1 MFGDLY
7 SISHLCPGTN
17 SFAFP
22 AGILKCGE
30 VYFAF
35 RTTKIFAHAKK
46 YASIGPMSDISLYR
60 KFRPQTFGHL
70 VGQDHV
76 RVTLTNAL
84 KKGQLAHAYLFTG
97 PRGTG
102 KTSTAR
108 LFAKAINCLNLGE
121 NAEPCEACDIC
132 KDITIGRLIDVVEI
146 DAASNTGVDDMREL
160 IDKLHFAPTRAK
172 NKVYIVDEVHMLSK
186 GAFNAFLKTLEEP
199 PANVYFILATTE
211 SHKVPE
217 TIISRCQRFDFKRID
232 TKTVMARLAFIAQS
246 EGVTAD
252 DEALEMIARHVDGGL
267 RDAIGL
273 FEQLVVNGVLAKDH
287 VRVILGVA
295 GSSAIEHFYGLLQG
309 GDAQGS
315 LKFIDQLYGE
325 GVDFVQFTK
334 ELLEKM
340 RGEMLHAV
348 EAKNMSEAGRL
359 IGMIEIFQKAFDQ
372 LKNAMIVQ
380 LPLEVAIVKYLNPV
394 VMLAPAIPAPIE
406 QKSSPA
412 PMAPVAQKVVIIPPP
427 TSRQAPTSQSPAE
440 TPPEK
445 PLSGRTLTHDELKK
459 EWPRIVERIKT
470 PKLRISLKDVRG
482 FVIEGHVLTL
492 AFTAKFHQD
501 GVMENTS
508 RTELEK
514 IIEETLGA
522 GVKIESTL
530 ERAELHTPIEHEKR
544 YVPSTGND
552 VPPGTLPGGTDFADD
567 VAAMFGGEVVD

>member
-1 MFGDLY
+1 
-7 SISHLCPGTN
+7 
-17 SFAFP
+17 
-22 AGILKCGE
+22 
-30 VYFAF
+30 
-35 RTTKIFAHAKK
+35 
-46 YASIGPMSDISLYR
+46 MSDISLYR
-60 KFRPQTFGHL
+60 KFRPQTFANL

-108 LFAKAINCLNLGE
+108 LFAKAINCLNLSE
-121 NAEPCEACDIC
+121 NAEPCEECDIC
-132 KDITIGRLIDVVEI
+132 KDITIGRLIDVIEI

-199 PANVYFILATTE
+199 PTNVFFILATTE

-232 TKTVMARLAFIAQS
+232 VKTVMTRLAYIAQS
-246 EGVTAD
+246 EGVTAE

-273 FEQLVVNGVLAKDH
+273 FEQLLVDGKLTKDH
-287 VRVILGVA
+287 VRLILGVA
-295 GSSAIEHFYGLLQG
+295 GNSAIENFYSFLKNRDSAG
-309 GDAQGS
+309 A
-315 LKFIDQLYGE
+315 LKFIQELYEE
-325 GVDFVQFTK
+325 GVDFAQLTK

-340 RGEMLHAV
+340 RNEMLYAV
-348 EAKNMSEAGRL
+348 ESKKMDEASQL
-359 IGMIEIFQKAFDQ
+359 IVMIEHFQKAFDQ
-372 LKNAMIVQ
+372 LKNAMITQ
-380 LPLEVAIVKYLNPV
+380 LPLEVAVIKTLHPNVVAQTVNNPTQPVKIVSTPV
-394 VMLAPAIPAPIE
+394 VE
-406 QKSSPA
+406 QKNSTVSTPA
-412 PMAPVAQKVVIIPPP
+412 TSAPVAAKPTPP
-427 TSRQAPTSQSPAE
+427 TQQES
-440 TPPEK
+440 EK
-445 PLSGRTLTHDELKK
+445 VLTGRAITHDELKK
-459 EWPRIVERIKT
+459 EWPRIIERIKT

-482 FVIEGHVLTL
+482 FTVEGHVITL

-501 GVMENTS
+501 GVMEGAS
-508 RTELEK
+508 RAELEK

-522 GVKIESTL
+522 SVKIESKL
-530 ERAELHTPIEHEKR
+530 ERVELHSPIEHHKEEATSSE
-544 YVPSTGND
+544 P
-552 VPPGTLPGGTDFADD
+552 DFADD

>member
-1 MFGDLY
+1 
-7 SISHLCPGTN
+7 
-17 SFAFP
+17 
-22 AGILKCGE
+22 
-30 VYFAF
+30 
-35 RTTKIFAHAKK
+35 
-46 YASIGPMSDISLYR
+46 MSDISLYR
-60 KFRPQTFGHL
+60 KFRPQTFANL

-121 NAEPCEACDIC
+121 NAEPCEECDIC
-132 KDITIGRLIDVVEI
+132 KDITIGRLIDVIEI

-199 PANVYFILATTE
+199 PANVFFILATTE

-232 TKTVMARLAFIAQS
+232 VKTVMTRLAYIAQS
-246 EGVTAD
+246 EGVIAE

-273 FEQLVVNGVLAKDH
+273 FEQLLVDGKLTKDH
-287 VRVILGVA
+287 VRLILGVA
-295 GSSAIEHFYGLLQG
+295 GSSAIENFYSLLKNRDSAG
-309 GDAQGS
+309 A
-315 LKFIDQLYGE
+315 LKFIQELYEE
-325 GVDFVQFTK
+325 GVDFAQLTK

-340 RGEMLHAV
+340 RTEMLHAV
-348 EAKNMSEAGRL
+348 ESKKMDEASEL
-359 IGMIEIFQKAFDQ
+359 IIMIEHFQKAFDQ
-372 LKNAMIVQ
+372 LKNAMITQ
-380 LPLEVAIVKYLNPV
+380 LPLEVAVIKTLHPNVAVAQVINSLVQPQKAVSVPV
-394 VMLAPAIPAPIE
+394 VE
-406 QKSSPA
+406 QKNSTVSMPTTSHPVATHPASPA
-412 PMAPVAQKVVIIPPP
+412 Q
-427 TSRQAPTSQSPAE
+427 QE
-440 TPPEK
+440 PEK
-445 PLSGRTLTHDELKK
+445 VMTGRAITHDELKK
-459 EWPRIVERIKT
+459 EWPRIIERIKT

-482 FVIEGHVLTL
+482 FTVEGHVVTL

-501 GVMENTS
+501 GVMESAS
-508 RTELEK
+508 RAELEK

-522 GVKIESTL
+522 SVKLESKL
-530 ERAELHTPIEHEKR
+530 ERVELHSPIEHKKESLSSDSPD
-544 YVPSTGND
+544 YGTDVSESAAGNLPSG
-552 VPPGTLPGGTDFADD
+552 LDFADD
-567 VAAMFGGEVVD
+567 VAAMFGGEVVE

>member
-1 MFGDLY
+1 MW
-7 SISHLCPGTN
+7 
-17 SFAFP
+17 
-22 AGILKCGE
+22 
-30 VYFAF
+30 
-35 RTTKIFAHAKK
+35 
-46 YASIGPMSDISLYR
+46 PMSEISLYR

-121 NAEPCEACDIC
+121 NAEPCEECDIC

-199 PANVYFILATTE
+199 PSNVYFILATTE

-232 TKTVMARLAFIAQS
+232 TKTVMARLAYIAQS
-246 EGVTAD
+246 EGVTAEE
-252 DEALEMIARHVDGGL
+252 EALEMIARHVDGGL

-273 FEQLVVNGVLAKDH
+273 FEQLVVEGKLTKDH

-295 GSSAIEHFYGLLQG
+295 GSSAIEHFYTLLSA
-309 GDAQGS
+309 GDVHGT
-315 LKFIDQLYGE
+315 LKFIDQLYSE

-340 RGEMLHAV
+340 RSEMLHAV
-348 EAKNMSEAGRL
+348 EVKKMPEASRL

-372 LKNAMIVQ
+372 LKTAMIVQ
-380 LPLEVAIVKYLNPV
+380 LPLEVAVVKFLNPSMV
-394 VMLAPAIPAPIE
+394 APEPVMASSRPAPVANSPLATPSIE
-406 QKSSPA
+406 QKNSAAISAPIAAKAAIPTPLIANQPSTSQLPA
-412 PMAPVAQKVVIIPPP
+412 EAPVER
-427 TSRQAPTSQSPAE
+427 TLT
-440 TPPEK
+440 
-445 PLSGRTLTHDELKK
+445 GRILTHDELKK

-482 FVIEGHVLTL
+482 FAVDGHVVTL
-492 AFTAKFHQD
+492 SFTAKFHQD
-501 GVMENTS
+501 GVMENIS
-508 RTELEK
+508 RSELEK

-530 ERAELHTPIEHEKR
+530 TRVELHSPIEHEKQ
-544 YVPSTGND
+544 YAVPASES
-552 VPPGTLPGGTDFADD
+552 TDFADD

>member
-1 MFGDLY
+1 
-7 SISHLCPGTN
+7 
-17 SFAFP
+17 
-22 AGILKCGE
+22 
-30 VYFAF
+30 
-35 RTTKIFAHAKK
+35 
-46 YASIGPMSDISLYR
+46 MSEISLYR

-121 NAEPCEACDIC
+121 NAEPCEECDIC

-232 TKTVMARLAFIAQS
+232 AKTVMARLAYIAQS
-246 EGVTAD
+246 EGITAE

-273 FEQLVVNGVLAKDH
+273 FEQLVVNGVLTKEH

-295 GSSAIEHFYGLLQG
+295 GSSAIEHFYGLLSG
-309 GDAQGS
+309 GDAHGS

-340 RGEMLHAV
+340 RNEMLHAV
-348 EAKNMSEAGRL
+348 EAKNMKEAGRL

-380 LPLEVAIVKYLNPV
+380 LPLEVAIVKFLNPSASEASTV
-394 VMLAPAIPAPIE
+394 
-406 QKSSPA
+406 PA
-412 PMAPVAQKVVIIPPP
+412 PMNPP
-427 TSRQAPTSQSPAE
+427 TSAVNKPAVPSPVVTKVAVVTPLSPMSQAPAE
-440 TPPEK
+440 TQEVK
-445 PLSGRTLTHDELKK
+445 PLTGRTLTQEELKK

-470 PKLRISLKDVRG
+470 PKLRISLKDVRA
-482 FVIEGHVLTL
+482 FMVEGHVVTL
-492 AFTAKFHQD
+492 SFTAKFHQD
-501 GVMENTS
+501 GVMESAS
-508 RTELEK
+508 RSELEK

-530 ERAELHTPIEHEKR
+530 TRVELHTPIEHAGVNHSE
-544 YVPSTGND
+544 TGTASAIAD
-552 VPPGTLPGGTDFADD
+552 VADD

>member
-1 MFGDLY
+1 
-7 SISHLCPGTN
+7 
-17 SFAFP
+17 
-22 AGILKCGE
+22 
-30 VYFAF
+30 
-35 RTTKIFAHAKK
+35 
-46 YASIGPMSDISLYR
+46 MSEISLYR
-60 KFRPQTFGHL
+60 KFRPQTFANL

-121 NAEPCEACDIC
+121 NAEPCEECDIC
-132 KDITIGRLIDVVEI
+132 KDITIGRLIDVIEI

-199 PANVYFILATTE
+199 PTNVFFILATTE

-232 TKTVMARLAFIAQS
+232 VKTVMTRLAYIAQS
-246 EGVTAD
+246 EGVTAE

-273 FEQLVVNGVLAKDH
+273 FEQLLVDGKLTKDH
-287 VRVILGVA
+287 VRLILGVA
-295 GSSAIEHFYGLLQG
+295 GSSAIENFYSLLKNRDSAG
-309 GDAQGS
+309 A
-315 LKFIDQLYGE
+315 LKFIQELYEE
-325 GVDFVQFTK
+325 GVDFAQLTK

-340 RGEMLHAV
+340 RDEMLRAV
-348 EAKNMSEAGRL
+348 ESKKMDEASQL
-359 IGMIEIFQKAFDQ
+359 IVMIEHFQKAFDQ
-372 LKNAMIVQ
+372 LKNAMITQ
-380 LPLEVAIVKYLNPV
+380 LPLEVAVIKTLHPNVV
-394 VMLAPAIPAPIE
+394 VMQAALAPVAIPAAAVNVPTQPAKTVSAPIVE
-406 QKSSPA
+406 QKNSTVSTPA
-412 PMAPVAQKVVIIPPP
+412 FSTPVATNSAPPV
-427 TSRQAPTSQSPAE
+427 QQE
-440 TPPEK
+440 PEK
-445 PLSGRTLTHDELKK
+445 VLTGRPITHDELKK
-459 EWPRIVERIKT
+459 EWPRIIERIKT

-482 FVIEGHVLTL
+482 FTVEGHVVTL

-501 GVMENTS
+501 GVMESAS
-508 RTELEK
+508 RAELEK

-522 GVKIESTL
+522 SVKLESKL
-530 ERAELHTPIEHEKR
+530 ERVELHSPIEHHKEETTSSE
-544 YVPSTGND
+544 P
-552 VPPGTLPGGTDFADD
+552 DFADD
-567 VAAMFGGEVVD
+567 VAAMFGGEVVE